1 MKQKIHVLYLFLTLT
16 TVCFITAAPTE
27 LLDIYI
33 VDEDG
38 VYSVILEFSDSD
50 VAYVTTEKFVPP
62 TLKIGFVNVR
72 WTRGDFQ
79 RKTGVN
85 PLYQYSVREPVSR
98 HAIEDEN
105 KLGRTNML
113 EVRLDFNKVPDYRIE
128 LKTNLP
134 EAPRN
139 IMVISW
145 PKKEDIKT
153 DRGPIVPYKR
163 IEPGFFSINFKGAEL
178 VDVIRLLSEQHG
190 LNLVLGEE
198 VTGKITL
205 RLKKVPLEKAL
216 DLILKANGY
225 TWFIDDNV
233 LLVKKAAGEITHS
246 AELETR
252 IFQLYFLNADMV
264 ITALAEIFTSQGKA
278 VPLSSA
284 SAIGGEAAGMD
295 LIMVTDVPT
304 NFELIERIIRTL
316 DQENAQINISIKFI
330 ETTLKQ
336 DEAMGINWS
345 LRADTSLS
353 FGIGEITSHSGSK
366 VNLATLTPMTF
377 AAMLQILSEDA
388 GTTLLQEPQVT
399 TFNNSPATISVGT
412 TIPVLVPQAEGSMFG
427 ATPYT
432 YQDQNVSV
440 SLSVLPRIN
449 ENELISMNINAAVQA
464 ITGYVGAEQRPIVSN
479 RTTTTNVMVKN
490 GETLLIGGLIFDQDD
505 LTVGKF
511 PILGDLPFFRKFFR
525 TNSKK
530 KSQNEL
536 LIFIT
541 PTIISS

>member
-1 MKQKIHVLYLFLTLT
+1 MKQKFHILHLFLALSL
-16 TVCFITAAPTE
+16 VCFITGAPTE
-27 LLDIYI
+27 LLDIYT
-33 VDEDG
+33 VDEAGD
-38 VYSVILEFSDSD
+38 YSVILEFSDSD

-62 TLKIGFVNVR
+62 TLKIGFANVL

-79 RKTGVN
+79 YKTGLN

-98 HAIEDEN
+98 HAVEDKN
-105 KLGRTNML
+105 MLGSTNML
-113 EVRLDFNKVPDYRIE
+113 EVRLDFNKIPDYRIE
-128 LKTNLP
+128 LKTDLP

-145 PKKEDIKT
+145 PKKEDIKA
-153 DRGPIVPYKR
+153 DRGPIVPFKR
-163 IEPGFFSINFKGAEL
+163 IEPGFFSINFKDADL
-178 VDVIRLLSEQHG
+178 VDIIRLLSEQHG

-205 RLKKVPLEKAL
+205 RLKEVPLEKAL

-225 TWFIDDNV
+225 TWFIDDNI
-233 LLVKKAAGEITHS
+233 LLVKAAAGDIKHS

-252 IFQLYFLNADMV
+252 IFQLYFLDASMIV
-264 ITALAEIFTSQGKA
+264 TALTEIFTSQGKA

-284 SAIGGEAAGMD
+284 SVIGGEAAGND

-353 FGIGEITSHSGSK
+353 FGLGEITSHSGNK

-399 TFNNSPATISVGT
+399 TFNNSPATITVGT
-412 TIPVLVPQAEGSMFG
+412 TIPVLVPQQEGSMFG
-427 ATPYT
+427 SQPYT
-432 YQDQNVSV
+432 YQDQNVNV

-479 RTTTTNVMVKN
+479 RTTTTNVMVRN

-511 PILGDLPFFRKFFR
+511 PVLGDLPFIGNFFR

>member
-1 MKQKIHVLYLFLTLT
+1 MKQKFHILHLFLALSL
-16 TVCFITAAPTE
+16 VCFITGAPTE
-27 LLDIYI
+27 LLDIYT
-33 VDEDG
+33 VDEAGD
-38 VYSVILEFSDSD
+38 YSVILEFSDSD

-62 TLKIGFVNVR
+62 TLKIGFANVL

-79 RKTGVN
+79 YKTGVN
-85 PLYQYSVREPVSR
+85 PLYQYSVREPVSK
-98 HAIEDEN
+98 HAVEDKN
-105 KLGRTNML
+105 MLGRTNML
-113 EVRLDFNKVPDYRIE
+113 EVRLDFNKVPDYRVE
-128 LKTNLP
+128 LKTDLP

-145 PKKEDIKT
+145 PKKEDIKA
-153 DRGPIVPYKR
+153 DRGPIVPFKR
-163 IEPGFFSINFKGAEL
+163 IEPGFFSINFKDADL
-178 VDVIRLLSEQHG
+178 VDVIRLLSEQHE

-205 RLKKVPLEKAL
+205 RLKEVPLEKAL

-225 TWFIDDNV
+225 TWFIDDNI
-233 LLVKKAAGEITHS
+233 LLVKPAEGEITHS

-252 IFQLYFLNADMV
+252 IFQLYFLDAAMV
-264 ITALAEIFTSQGKA
+264 ITALEEVFTSQGKA

-284 SAIGGEAAGMD
+284 SAIGGEAAGND

-345 LRADTSLS
+345 MRADTSLS
-353 FGIGEITSHSGSK
+353 FGIGELTSHSGNK
-366 VNLATLTPMTF
+366 VNLATLTPITF
-377 AAMLQILSEDA
+377 AAMLQVLSEDA
-388 GTTLLQEPQVT
+388 GTTLLQEPQIT
-399 TFNNSPATISVGT
+399 TFNNSPATITVGT

-427 ATPYT
+427 AVPYT
-432 YQDQNVSV
+432 YQDQNVNV

-505 LTVGKF
+505 LTVGKLPF
-511 PILGDLPFFRKFFR
+511 FGDLPFFGKFFR

>member
-1 MKQKIHVLYLFLTLT
+1 LILHAINIIIKFSLFSELKIRIGWLYLIISFS
-16 TVCFITAAPTE
+16 I
-27 LLDIYI
+27 
-33 VDEDG
+33 
-38 VYSVILEFSDSD
+38 EFC
-50 VAYVTTEKFVPP
+50 
-62 TLKIGFVNVR
+62 
-72 WTRGDFQ
+72 W
-79 RKTGVN
+79 
-85 PLYQYSVREPVSR
+85 
-98 HAIEDEN
+98 
-105 KLGRTNML
+105 
-113 EVRLDFNKVPDYRIE
+113 YR
-128 LKTNLP
+128 
-134 EAPRN
+134 A
-139 IMVISW
+139 
-145 PKKEDIKT
+145 
-153 DRGPIVPYKR
+153 
-163 IEPGFFSINFKGAEL
+163 FFSINFKNADL
-178 VDVIRLLSEQHG
+178 VDIIRLLSEQHG
-190 LNLVLGEE
+190 LNLILGEE

-205 RLKKVPLEKAL
+205 RLKEVPLEKAL

-225 TWFIDDNV
+225 TWFIDDNI
-233 LLVKKAAGEITHS
+233 LLVKAAAGDIKHS

-252 IFQLYFLNADMV
+252 IFQLYFLDASMIV
-264 ITALAEIFTSQGKA
+264 TALAEIFTSQGKA

-284 SAIGGEAAGMD
+284 SAIGGEAAGSD

-345 LRADTSLS
+345 MRADTSLS
-353 FGIGEITSHSGSK
+353 FGVGELTSHSGNK
-366 VNLATLTPMTF
+366 VNLATLTPITF
-377 AAMLQILSEDA
+377 AAMLQVLAEDA
-388 GTTLLQEPQVT
+388 GTTLLQEPQIT
-399 TFNNSPATISVGT
+399 TFNNSPATITVGT

-427 ATPYT
+427 AVPYT
-432 YQDQNVSV
+432 YQDQNVNV

-511 PILGDLPFFRKFFR
+511 PVLGDLPFFRKFFR

>member
-1 MKQKIHVLYLFLTLT
+1 MKQKCHILKMFLTLSL
-16 TVCFITAAPTE
+16 VCFITGAPTE
-27 LLDIYI
+27 LVDIYI
-33 VDEDG
+33 VDEAD
-38 VYSVILEFSDSD
+38 VYSVVLEFNDSD

-62 TLKIGFVNVR
+62 TLKIGFVNVK

-79 RKTGVN
+79 VKTGVN

-105 KLGRTNML
+105 KLGRTNAL
-113 EVRLDFNKVPDYRIE
+113 EVRLDFNKIPDYRVE
-128 LKTNLP
+128 LKTDLP

-153 DRGPIVPYKR
+153 ERGPIVPFER
-163 IEPGFFSINFKGAEL
+163 IKPSFVSINFKNADL
-178 VDVIRLLSEQHG
+178 VDVIRLLSDQHS

-205 RLKKVPLEKAL
+205 RLKDVQLEKAL
-216 DLILKANGY
+216 DLILIANGY
-225 TWFIDDNV
+225 TWFLDENI
-233 LLVKKAAGEITHS
+233 LLVKKAEGDIKHS

-252 IFQLYFLNADMV
+252 IFQLYFLDAAV
-264 ITALAEIFTSQGKA
+264 VVTALGEIFTSRGKA

-284 SAIGGEAAGMD
+284 SAIGGEAAGDD
-295 LIMVTDVPT
+295 LVMVTDVPT

-353 FGIGEITSHSGSK
+353 FGLGELTSNSGAS

-377 AAMLQILSEDA
+377 AAMIQILSEDA

-399 TFNNSPATISVGT
+399 TFNNSPATITVGT

-427 ATPYT
+427 AVPYT
-432 YQDQNVSV
+432 YQDQNVNV
-440 SLSVLPRIN
+440 SLKVLPRIN
-449 ENELISMNINAAVQA
+449 ENELISMNIDAAVQA
-464 ITGYVGAEQRPIVSN
+464 ITGYVGAEQRPIISN
-479 RTTTTNVMVKN
+479 RTTQTNVMVKN

-511 PILGDLPFFRKFFR
+511 PILGDMPIIRKFFR

-541 PTIISS
+541 PTIVSS

>member
-1 MKQKIHVLYLFLTLT
+1 MKQKYHILHLFLTLSL
-16 TVCFITAAPTE
+16 VCFITGAPTE
-27 LLDIYI
+27 LVDIYI
-33 VDEDG
+33 VDEAD
-38 VYSVILEFSDSD
+38 VYSVILEFNHPD

-62 TLKIGFVNVR
+62 TLKIGFSNVN

-79 RKTGVN
+79 VKTGVN
-85 PLYQYSVREPVSR
+85 PLYQYSIRKPVSR
-98 HAIEDEN
+98 HAIEDKN
-105 KLGRTNML
+105 KLGLTNNL

-145 PKKEDIKT
+145 PKKEDIKA

-163 IEPGFFSINFKGAEL
+163 IEPGFFSINFKDAEL

-198 VTGKITL
+198 VKGKITL

-225 TWFIDDNV
+225 TWFIDDNI
-233 LLVKKAAGEITHS
+233 LLVKPAEGDIKHN

-252 IFQLYFLNADMV
+252 IFQLYFLDASMIV
-264 ITALAEIFTSQGKA
+264 TALTEIFTSQGKA

-284 SAIGGEAAGMD
+284 SAIGGEAAGND

-336 DEAMGINWS
+336 DEAMGINWA

-353 FGIGEITSHSGSK
+353 FGIGEIVSKSGAS

-377 AAMLQILSEDA
+377 AAMLQVLSEDA

-399 TFNNSPATISVGT
+399 TFNNSPATITVGT
-412 TIPVLVPQAEGSMFG
+412 TIPVLVPQTEGSMFG

-432 YQDQNVSV
+432 YQDQNVNV
-440 SLSVLPRIN
+440 SLNVLPRIN
-449 ENELISMNINAAVQA
+449 ENELISMNIDAAVQA

-479 RTTTTNVMVKN
+479 RTTKTNVMVKN

-511 PILGDLPFFRKFFR
+511 PILGDLPFLRKFFR

>member
-1 MKQKIHVLYLFLTLT
+1 MKRKIHILHLFLTLGM
-16 TVCFITAAPTE
+16 VCFITAAPNE

-33 VDEDG
+33 VDEAG

-50 VAYVTTEKFVPP
+50 IAYVTTEKYVPP
-62 TLKIGFVNVR
+62 TLKIGFANVL

-79 RKTGVN
+79 YKTGVN

-105 KLGRTNML
+105 MLGRTNML

-128 LKTNLP
+128 LKTDLP

-145 PKKEDIKT
+145 PKKEDIKA
-153 DRGPIVPYKR
+153 DRGLIVPFKR
-163 IEPGFFSINFKGAEL
+163 IEPGFFSINFKNADL

-225 TWFIDDNV
+225 TWFIDDNI
-233 LLVKKAAGEITHS
+233 LLVKPAEGDIKHS

-252 IFQLYFLNADMV
+252 IFQLYFLDASMIV
-264 ITALAEIFTSQGKA
+264 TALTEIFTSQGKA

-284 SAIGGEAAGMD
+284 SAIGGEAAGND

-353 FGIGEITSHSGSK
+353 FGIGEVVSKSGAS

-377 AAMLQILSEDA
+377 AAMLQVLSEDA

-399 TFNNSPATISVGT
+399 TFNNSPATITVGT
-412 TIPVLVPQAEGSMFG
+412 TIPVLVPQQEGSMFG
-427 ATPYT
+427 AQPYT
-432 YQDQNVSV
+432 YQDQNVNV

-479 RTTTTNVMVKN
+479 RTTTTNVMVRN

-511 PILGDLPFFRKFFR
+511 PILGDLPFIRKFFR

>member
-1 MKQKIHVLYLFLTLT
+1 MKQKFHILHLFLALSL
-16 TVCFITAAPTE
+16 VSFITGAPTE

-33 VDEDG
+33 VDEAG

-62 TLKIGFVNVR
+62 TLKISFVNVR

-79 RKTGVN
+79 HKTGVN
-85 PLYQYSVREPVSR
+85 PLYQYSIREPVSR
-98 HAIEDEN
+98 HATEDEN
-105 KLGRTNML
+105 MLGRTNTL
-113 EVRLDFNKVPDYRIE
+113 EFRLDFNKVPDYNIE
-128 LKTNLP
+128 LKTDLP

-145 PKKEDIKT
+145 TKEEDTKA

-163 IEPGFFSINFKGAEL
+163 IEPGFFSINFKEADL
-178 VDVIRLLSEQHG
+178 VDIIRLLSEQHG

-205 RLKKVPLEKAL
+205 RLKEVPLEKAL

-225 TWFIDDNV
+225 TWFIDENI
-233 LLVKKAAGEITHS
+233 LLVKTADGDIKHS

-252 IFQLYFLNADMV
+252 IFQLYFLDAAMV
-264 ITALAEIFTSQGKA
+264 ITALEEIFTSQGKA

-284 SAIGGEAAGMD
+284 SAIGGEAAGSD
-295 LIMVTDVPT
+295 LIMVTDVPD

-345 LRADTSLS
+345 MRADTSLS
-353 FGIGEITSHSGSK
+353 IGLGELTSNNGSK
-366 VNLATLTPMTF
+366 VNLATLTPVTF
-377 AAMLQILSEDA
+377 AAMLQVLASDA

-399 TFNNSPATISVGT
+399 TFNNSPATITVGT

-427 ATPYT
+427 AVPYT
-432 YQDQNVSV
+432 YQDQNVNV
-440 SLSVLPRIN
+440 ALSVLPRIN
-449 ENELISMNINAAVQA
+449 ENELISMNINASVQA

-505 LTVGKF
+505 LTVEKL
-511 PILGDLPFFRKFFR
+511 PILGDLPFLRKFFR

>member
-1 MKQKIHVLYLFLTLT
+1 MKQKFHILHLFLSLNL
-16 TVCFITAAPTE
+16 VCFITGTPTE

-33 VDEDG
+33 VDEAD

-62 TLKIGFVNVR
+62 TLKIGFVNVL

-79 RKTGVN
+79 YKTGVN
-85 PLYQYSVREPVSR
+85 PLYQYSVREPVSK
-98 HAIEDEN
+98 HAVEDEN
-105 KLGRTNML
+105 MLGRTNML
-113 EVRLDFNKVPDYRIE
+113 EVRLDFNKIPDYRVE
-128 LKTNLP
+128 LKTDLP
-134 EAPRN
+134 EVPRN

-145 PKKEDIKT
+145 PKKEDIKA

-163 IEPGFFSINFKGAEL
+163 IEPALVSINFKNADL
-178 VDVIRLLSEQHG
+178 VDIIRLLSEQHG
-190 LNLVLGEE
+190 LNLILGEE
-198 VTGKITL
+198 VAGTITL
-205 RLKKVPLEKAL
+205 KLVEVPLEKAL

-225 TWFIDDNV
+225 TWFIDDNI
-233 LLVKKAAGEITHS
+233 LLVKPAEGEITHS

-252 IFQLYFLNADMV
+252 IFQLYFLDAAMV
-264 ITALAEIFTSQGKA
+264 ITALTEIFTSQGKA

-284 SAIGGEAAGMD
+284 SAIGGEAAGND

-353 FGIGEITSHSGSK
+353 FGIGELTSHGGNK

-388 GTTLLQEPQVT
+388 GTTLLQEPQIT
-399 TFNNSPATISVGT
+399 TFNNSPATITVGT

-427 ATPYT
+427 AVPYT
-432 YQDQNVSV
+432 YQNQNVNV

-511 PILGDLPFFRKFFR
+511 PILGDLPFFGKFFR

>member
-1 MKQKIHVLYLFLTLT
+1 MKQKFHILQLFLALNL
-16 TVCFITAAPTE
+16 VCFITGAPTE
-27 LLDIYI
+27 LLDIHI
-33 VDEDG
+33 VDEAD
-38 VYSVILEFSDSD
+38 VYSVILEFNDSD

-62 TLKIGFVNVR
+62 TLKIGFVNVL

-79 RKTGVN
+79 YKTGVN

-98 HAIEDEN
+98 HAVEDEN
-105 KLGRTNML
+105 MLGRTNML
-113 EVRLDFNKVPDYRIE
+113 EVRLDFNKVPDYKIE
-128 LKTNLP
+128 LKTDLP

-145 PKKEDIKT
+145 PKKEDIKA
-153 DRGPIVPYKR
+153 DRGPIVPFKR
-163 IEPGFFSINFKGAEL
+163 IEPGFFSINFKDADL

-198 VTGKITL
+198 VAGKITL
-205 RLKKVPLEKAL
+205 RLKEVPLEKAL

-225 TWFIDDNV
+225 TWFIDDNI
-233 LLVKKAAGEITHS
+233 LLVKEADGDIKHS

-252 IFQLYFLNADMV
+252 IFQLYFLDAAMV
-264 ITALAEIFTSQGKA
+264 ITALSEVFTSQGKA

-284 SAIGGEAAGMD
+284 SAIGGEAAGND

-316 DQENAQINISIKFI
+316 DQENSQINISIKFI

-353 FGIGEITSHSGSK
+353 FGLGELTSNSGGT

-377 AAMLQILSEDA
+377 AAMLQVLAEDA
-388 GTTLLQEPQVT
+388 GTTLLQEPQIT
-399 TFNNSPATISVGT
+399 TFNNSPATITVGT

-427 ATPYT
+427 AVPYT
-432 YQDQNVSV
+432 YQDQNVNV

-511 PILGDLPFFRKFFR
+511 PVLGDLPFLRKFFR

>member
-1 MKQKIHVLYLFLTLT
+1 MRQKIYILNLFLALSQ
-16 TVCFITAAPTE
+16 VCLINGAPTE
-27 LLDIYI
+27 LLDIHT
-33 VDEDG
+33 VDEED
-38 VYSVILEFSDSD
+38 VYSVILEFNDSD
-50 VAYVTTEKFVPP
+50 IAYVTTEKFVPP
-62 TLKIGFVNVR
+62 TLKIGFVNVI

-79 RKTGVN
+79 KKTGVN
-85 PLYQYSVREPVSR
+85 PLYQYSIREPVSR

-105 KLGRTNML
+105 KLGNTNTL
-113 EVRLDFNKVPDYRIE
+113 EVRLDFNMIPDYRIE
-128 LKTNLP
+128 LKTDLP

-139 IMVISW
+139 IMVITW
-145 PKKEDIKT
+145 PKKEDIKAER
-153 DRGPIVPYKR
+153 DPIVPFER
-163 IEPGFFSINFKGAEL
+163 IEPSAVSINFKNADL
-178 VDVIRLLSEQHG
+178 VDVIRLLSEQHS

-205 RLKKVPLEKAL
+205 RLKDVQLEKAL

-225 TWFIDDNV
+225 TWFLDDNI
-233 LLVKKAAGEITHS
+233 LLVKVAEGDIKHS

-252 IFQLYFLNADMV
+252 IFQLYFLDAAMV
-264 ITALAEIFTSQGKA
+264 VTALGEVFTSQGKA

-284 SAIGGEAAGMD
+284 SAIGGEAAGND
-295 LIMVTDVPT
+295 LVMVTDVPT

-353 FGIGEITSHSGSK
+353 FGLGELSSSSGAS

-377 AAMLQILSEDA
+377 AAMLQVLSEDA

-399 TFNNSPATISVGT
+399 TFNNSPATITVGT
-412 TIPVLVPQAEGSMFG
+412 TIPVLVPQMEGGMFG
-427 ATPYT
+427 AVPYT
-432 YQDQNVSV
+432 YQDQNVNV
-440 SLSVLPRIN
+440 SLNVLPRIN
-449 ENELISMNINAAVQA
+449 ENELISMNIDAAVQA

-479 RTTTTNVMVKN
+479 RTTTTNVMVRN

-511 PILGDLPFFRKFFR
+511 PVLGDLPFLRKFFR

>member
-1 MKQKIHVLYLFLTLT
+1 MKQKIYVLYLFLTLT

-33 VDEDG
+33 VDEDD

-79 RKTGVN
+79 YKTGGN
-85 PLYQYSVREPVSR
+85 SLYQYSVREPVSR

-105 KLGRTNML
+105 MLGRTNML

-128 LKTNLP
+128 LKTDLP
-134 EAPRN
+134 EVPRN

-145 PKKEDIKT
+145 PKKEDIKA
-153 DRGPIVPYKR
+153 DRGPIVPFKR
-163 IEPGFFSINFKGAEL
+163 IEPALVSINFKNADL
-178 VDVIRLLSEQHG
+178 VDIIRLLSEQHG
-190 LNLVLGEE
+190 LNLILGEE
-198 VTGKITL
+198 VAGSITL
-205 RLKKVPLEKAL
+205 KLVEVPLEKAL

-225 TWFIDDNV
+225 TWFIDDNI
-233 LLVKKAAGEITHS
+233 LLVKPAEGEITHS
-246 AELETR
+246 AELDTR
-252 IFQLYFLNADMV
+252 IFQLYFLDADMV
-264 ITALAEIFTSQGKA
+264 ITALTEVFTSQGKA

-284 SAIGGEAAGMD
+284 SAIGGEAAGND
-295 LIMVTDVPT
+295 LLMVTDVPT

-336 DEAMGINWS
+336 DEAMGIDWS

-353 FGIGEITSHSGSK
+353 FGIGEITSHSGNK
-366 VNLATLTPMTF
+366 VSMATLTPMTF

-388 GTTLLQEPQVT
+388 GTTLLQEPQIT
-399 TFNNSPATISVGT
+399 TFNNSPASITVGT
-412 TIPVLVPQAEGSMFG
+412 TIPVLVPQSEGSMFG
-427 ATPYT
+427 AVPYT
-432 YQDQNVSV
+432 YQDQSVNV

-449 ENELISMNINAAVQA
+449 ENELISMSIDAAVQA

-479 RTTTTNVMVKN
+479 RTTSTNVMVRN

-511 PILGDLPFFRKFFR
+511 PVLGDLPFIRKFFR

-541 PTIISS
+541 PTIVSS

>member
-1 MKQKIHVLYLFLTLT
+1 MKQKCHILHLFLTLSL
-16 TVCFITAAPTE
+16 VCFITGAPTE
-27 LLDIYI
+27 LVDIYI
-33 VDEDG
+33 VDEAD
-38 VYSVILEFSDSD
+38 VYSVILEFNHPD

-62 TLKIGFVNVR
+62 TLKIGFANVN

-79 RKTGVN
+79 VKTGVN
-85 PLYQYSVREPVSR
+85 PLYQYSIRKPVSR
-98 HAIEDEN
+98 HAIEDKN
-105 KLGRTNML
+105 KLGLTNAL
-113 EVRLDFNKVPDYRIE
+113 EVRLDFNKVPDYTIE

-145 PKKEDIKT
+145 PKKEDIKA
-153 DRGPIVPYKR
+153 DRGPILPYKR
-163 IEPGFFSINFKGAEL
+163 IEPGFFSINFKDAEL
-178 VDVIRLLSEQHG
+178 VDVIRLLSEQHE
-190 LNLVLGEE
+190 LNLVLGEG

-225 TWFIDDNV
+225 TWFIDDNI
-233 LLVKKAAGEITHS
+233 LLVKPAEGDITHS

-252 IFQLYFLNADMV
+252 IFQLYFLDAEMV
-264 ITALAEIFTSQGKA
+264 ITALTEIFTSQGKA

-353 FGIGEITSHSGSK
+353 FGIGEIVSKSGAS

-377 AAMLQILSEDA
+377 AAMLQVLAEDA

-399 TFNNSPATISVGT
+399 TFNNSPATITVGT
-412 TIPVLVPQAEGSMFG
+412 TIPVLVPQQEGSMFG
-427 ATPYT
+427 AQPYT
-432 YQDQNVSV
+432 YQDQNVNV

-479 RTTTTNVMVKN
+479 RTTTTNVMVRN

-511 PILGDLPFFRKFFR
+511 PILGDLPFIGNFFR

>member
-1 MKQKIHVLYLFLTLT
+1 MKRKIHILHLFLTLGM
-16 TVCFITAAPTE
+16 VCFITAAPNE

-33 VDEDG
+33 VDEAG

-50 VAYVTTEKFVPP
+50 VAYVTTEKYVPP
-62 TLKIGFVNVR
+62 TLKIGFANVL

-79 RKTGVN
+79 YKTGVN

-105 KLGRTNML
+105 MLGRTNML

-128 LKTNLP
+128 LKTDLP

-145 PKKEDIKT
+145 PKKEDIKA
-153 DRGPIVPYKR
+153 DRGPIVPFKR
-163 IEPGFFSINFKGAEL
+163 IEPGFFSINFKGADL
-178 VDVIRLLSEQHG
+178 VDVIRLLSEQHE

-205 RLKKVPLEKAL
+205 RLNKVPLEKAL

-225 TWFIDDNV
+225 TWFIDENI
-233 LLVKKAAGEITHS
+233 LLVKTADGDIKHS

-252 IFQLYFLNADMV
+252 IFQLYFLDATMV
-264 ITALAEIFTSQGKA
+264 ITALEEIFTSQGKA

-284 SAIGGEAAGMD
+284 SAIGGEAAGSD
-295 LIMVTDVPT
+295 LIMVTDVPD

-353 FGIGEITSHSGSK
+353 FGLGELTNNSGNK

-377 AAMLQILSEDA
+377 AAMLQVLAEDA

-399 TFNNSPATISVGT
+399 TFNNSAATITVGT

-427 ATPYT
+427 AVPYT
-432 YQDQNVSV
+432 YQDQSVNV

-449 ENELISMNINAAVQA
+449 ENELISMNIDAAVQA

-511 PILGDLPFFRKFFR
+511 PVLGDLPFIRKFFR

>member
-1 MKQKIHVLYLFLTLT
+1 
-16 TVCFITAAPTE
+16 
-27 LLDIYI
+27 LLAN
-33 VDEDG
+33 G
-38 VYSVILEFSDSD
+38 
-50 VAYVTTEKFVPP
+50 
-62 TLKIGFVNVR
+62 LKIGFSNVR

-79 RKTGVN
+79 IKTGVN

-105 KLGRTNML
+105 RLGRTNTL
-113 EVRLDFNKVPDYRIE
+113 EFRLDFNKVPDYTIE

-145 PKKEDIKT
+145 PKKEDIKA

-163 IEPGFFSINFKGAEL
+163 IEPGFFSINFKDADL
-178 VDVIRLLSEQHG
+178 VDVIRLLSEQHE

-225 TWFIDDNV
+225 TWFIDDNI
-233 LLVKKAAGEITHS
+233 LLVKTAEGDIKHS

-252 IFQLYFLNADMV
+252 IFQLYFLDASMIV
-264 ITALAEIFTSQGKA
+264 TALEEIFTSQGKA

-284 SAIGGEAAGMD
+284 SAIGGEAAGND

-353 FGIGEITSHSGSK
+353 FGIGEITSHSGAS

-388 GTTLLQEPQVT
+388 GTTLLQEPQIT
-399 TFNNSPATISVGT
+399 TFNNSPATITVGT

-427 ATPYT
+427 AVPYT
-432 YQDQNVSV
+432 YQDQNVNV
-440 SLSVLPRIN
+440 SLSVTPRIN
-449 ENELISMNINAAVQA
+449 ENELISMSIDAAVQA

-479 RTTTTNVMVKN
+479 RTTSTNVMVRN

-511 PILGDLPFFRKFFR
+511 PILGDLPFIRKFFR

>member
-16 TVCFITAAPTE
+16 AVCFITAAPTE

-79 RKTGVN
+79 YKTGVN

-98 HAIEDEN
+98 HATEDEN
-105 KLGRTNML
+105 MLGRTNML

-128 LKTNLP
+128 LKTDLP

-145 PKKEDIKT
+145 PKKEDIKA
-153 DRGPIVPYKR
+153 DRGPIVPFKR
-163 IEPGFFSINFKGAEL
+163 IEPALVSINFKNANL
-178 VDVIRLLSEQHG
+178 VDIIRLLSEQHG
-190 LNLVLGEE
+190 LNLILGEE
-198 VTGKITL
+198 VKGSITL
-205 RLKKVPLEKAL
+205 KLVEVPLEKTL

-225 TWFIDDNV
+225 TWFIDDNI
-233 LLVKKAAGEITHS
+233 LLVKPAEGDITHS

-252 IFQLYFLNADMV
+252 IFQLYFLDAAMV
-264 ITALAEIFTSQGKA
+264 ITALEEVFTSRGKA

-284 SAIGGEAAGMD
+284 SAIGGEAAGND

-353 FGIGEITSHSGSK
+353 FGIGELTSHNGNK

-388 GTTLLQEPQVT
+388 GTTLLQEPQIT
-399 TFNNSPATISVGT
+399 TFNNSPATITVGT

-427 ATPYT
+427 AVPYT
-432 YQDQNVSV
+432 YQDQNVNV
-440 SLSVLPRIN
+440 ALSVLPRIN
-449 ENELISMNINAAVQA
+449 ENELISMNIDASVQA

-479 RTTTTNVMVKN
+479 RTTNTNVMVRN

-511 PILGDLPFFRKFFR
+511 PVLGDLPFFRKFFR

-541 PTIISS
+541 PTIVSS

>member
-1 MKQKIHVLYLFLTLT
+1 MKQKIHILYLFLTLGM
-16 TVCFITAAPTE
+16 VSIITADPTE
-27 LLDIYI
+27 LLDVYI
-33 VDEDG
+33 VDEVD
-38 VYSVILEFSDSD
+38 VYSVILEFSHSD
-50 VAYVTTEKFVPP
+50 IAYVTTEKFVPP
-62 TLKIGFVNVR
+62 TLKIGFSNVR

-79 RKTGVN
+79 IKTGVN

-105 KLGRTNML
+105 RLGRTNTL
-113 EVRLDFNKVPDYRIE
+113 EVRLDFNKVPDYTIE

-145 PKKEDIKT
+145 PQKEDIKA

-163 IEPGFFSINFKGAEL
+163 VEPGFFSVNFKDAEL
-178 VDVIRLLSEQHG
+178 VDVIRLLSEQHE

-225 TWFIDDNV
+225 TWFIDDNI
-233 LLVKKAAGEITHS
+233 LLVKAAEGGITHS

-252 IFQLYFLNADMV
+252 IFQLYFLDASMI
-264 ITALAEIFTSQGKA
+264 ITALTEIFTSQGKA

-284 SAIGGEAAGMD
+284 SAIGGEAAGSD
-295 LIMVTDVPT
+295 LIMVTDVPD

-353 FGIGEITSHSGSK
+353 FGIGELTSHSGSK

-388 GTTLLQEPQVT
+388 GTTLLQEPQIT
-399 TFNNSPATISVGT
+399 TFNNSPATIQVGT
-412 TIPVLVPQAEGSMFG
+412 TIPVLVPQQEGSMFG
-427 ATPYT
+427 AQPYT
-432 YQDQNVSV
+432 YQDQNVNV

-449 ENELISMNINAAVQA
+449 ENELISMNIQASVQA
-464 ITGYVGAEQRPIVSN
+464 ITGYVGAEQRPITSN
-479 RTTTTNVMVKN
+479 RSTTTNVMVRN

>member
-1 MKQKIHVLYLFLTLT
+1 MKQKFHILHLFLVLSLAR
-16 TVCFITAAPTE
+16 FITAAPTE

-33 VDEDG
+33 VDEAGD
-38 VYSVILEFSDSD
+38 YSVILEFSDSD

-62 TLKIGFVNVR
+62 TLKIGFTNVL

-79 RKTGVN
+79 YKTGVN
-85 PLYQYSVREPVSR
+85 PLYQYSVRAPVSK
-98 HAIEDEN
+98 HAVEDKN
-105 KLGRTNML
+105 MLGRTNML

-128 LKTNLP
+128 LKTDLP

-145 PKKEDIKT
+145 PKKEDIKA
-153 DRGPIVPYKR
+153 DRGPIVPFKR
-163 IEPGFFSINFKGAEL
+163 IEPGFFSINFKDADL
-178 VDVIRLLSEQHG
+178 VDVIRLLSEQHE

-205 RLKKVPLEKAL
+205 RLTEVPLEKAL

-225 TWFIDDNV
+225 TWFIDDNI
-233 LLVKKAAGEITHS
+233 LLVKAAEGDIKHN

-252 IFQLYFLNADMV
+252 IFQLYFLDASMI

-284 SAIGGEAAGMD
+284 SAIGGEAAGND

-345 LRADTSLS
+345 MRADTSLS
-353 FGIGEITSHSGSK
+353 FGIGELTSHSGAS
-366 VNLATLTPMTF
+366 VNVATLTPMTF

-388 GTTLLQEPQVT
+388 GTTLLQEPQIT
-399 TFNNSPATISVGT
+399 TFNNSPATITVGT

-427 ATPYT
+427 AVPYT
-432 YQDQNVSV
+432 YQDQNVNV

-505 LTVGKF
+505 LTVGKLPF
-511 PILGDLPFFRKFFR
+511 FGDLPFFGKFFR

>member
-1 MKQKIHVLYLFLTLT
+1 MKQKCHILHLFLALSL
-16 TVCFITAAPTE
+16 VCFITGAPTE
-27 LLDIYI
+27 LVDIYI
-33 VDEDG
+33 VDEAD
-38 VYSVILEFSDSD
+38 VYSVILEFNHPD

-62 TLKIGFVNVR
+62 TLKIGFANVN

-79 RKTGVN
+79 IKTGVN
-85 PLYQYSVREPVSR
+85 PLYQYSIRKPVSR

-113 EVRLDFNKVPDYRIE
+113 EVRLDFNKVPDYTIE

-153 DRGPIVPYKR
+153 DRGPIVPYNR
-163 IEPGFFSINFKGAEL
+163 IEPGFFSINFKDAEL
-178 VDVIRLLSEQHG
+178 VDVIRLLSEQHE
-190 LNLVLGEE
+190 LNLVLGEA

-225 TWFIDDNV
+225 TWFIDDNI
-233 LLVKKAAGEITHS
+233 LLVKAAEGDIKHN

-252 IFQLYFLNADMV
+252 IFQLYFLDAEMV
-264 ITALAEIFTSQGKA
+264 ITALTEIFTSQGKA

-284 SAIGGEAAGMD
+284 SAIGGEAAGND

-345 LRADTSLS
+345 MRADTSLS
-353 FGIGEITSHSGSK
+353 FGIGELTSHSGNK

-377 AAMLQILSEDA
+377 AAMLQVLSQDA
-388 GTTLLQEPQVT
+388 GTTLLQEPQIT
-399 TFNNSPATISVGT
+399 TFNNSPATITVGT

-427 ATPYT
+427 AVPYT
-432 YQDQNVSV
+432 YQDQNVNV

-511 PILGDLPFFRKFFR
+511 PVLGDLPFFRKFFR

>member
-1 MKQKIHVLYLFLTLT
+1 MKQKFHILHLFLALSLA
-16 TVCFITAAPTE
+16 CFITAAPTE
-27 LLDIYI
+27 LLDVYI
-33 VDEDG
+33 VDEAD
-38 VYSVILEFSDSD
+38 VYSVILEFSHSD
-50 VAYVTTEKFVPP
+50 IAYVTTEKFVPP

-79 RKTGVN
+79 FKTGVN

-105 KLGRTNML
+105 RLGRTNTL
-113 EVRLDFNKVPDYRIE
+113 EFRLDFNKVPDYTIE

-145 PKKEDIKT
+145 PKKEDIKA

-163 IEPGFFSINFKGAEL
+163 IEPGFFSINFKDADL

-233 LLVKKAAGEITHS
+233 LLVKKAAGEITHN

-252 IFQLYFLNADMV
+252 IFQLYFLDAAMV
-264 ITALAEIFTSQGKA
+264 ITALDEIFTSQGKA

>member
-1 MKQKIHVLYLFLTLT
+1 MKQKIHILYLFLTLGM
-16 TVCFITAAPTE
+16 VSIITADPTE
-27 LLDIYI
+27 LLDVYI
-33 VDEDG
+33 VDEAD
-38 VYSVILEFSDSD
+38 VYSVILEFSHSD
-50 VAYVTTEKFVPP
+50 IAYVTTEKFVPP
-62 TLKIGFVNVR
+62 TLKISFSNVR
-72 WTRGDFQ
+72 WTRGNFQ
-79 RKTGVN
+79 IKTGVN

-105 KLGRTNML
+105 RLGRTNTL
-113 EVRLDFNKVPDYRIE
+113 EVRLDFNKVPDYTIE

-145 PKKEDIKT
+145 PQKEDIKA

-163 IEPGFFSINFKGAEL
+163 VEPGFFSVNFKDAEL
-178 VDVIRLLSEQHG
+178 VDVIRLLSEQHE

-225 TWFIDDNV
+225 TWFIDDNI
-233 LLVKKAAGEITHS
+233 LLVKAAEGDIKHS

-252 IFQLYFLNADMV
+252 IFQLYFLDATMI
-264 ITALAEIFTSQGKA
+264 ITALTEIFTSQGTA

-284 SAIGGEAAGMD
+284 SAIGGEAAGSD
-295 LIMVTDVPT
+295 LIMVTDVPD

-353 FGIGEITSHSGSK
+353 FGIGEITSHSGAS

-388 GTTLLQEPQVT
+388 GTTLLQEPQIT
-399 TFNNSPATISVGT
+399 TFNNSPATITVGT

-427 ATPYT
+427 AVPYT
-432 YQDQNVSV
+432 YQDQNVNV

-479 RTTTTNVMVKN
+479 RTTQTNVMVRS

-511 PILGDLPFFRKFFR
+511 PILGDLPFIRKFFR

-530 KSQNEL
+530 KTQNEL

-541 PTIISS
+541 PTIVSS

>member
-1 MKQKIHVLYLFLTLT
+1 MKQRIHILSLFLTLGM
-16 TVCFITAAPTE
+16 VRFITAAPTE
-27 LLDIYI
+27 LLDIYT
-33 VDEDG
+33 VDEAG

-50 VAYVTTEKFVPP
+50 IAYVTTEKFVPP

-85 PLYQYSVREPVSR
+85 PLYQYSVRKPVNR

-105 KLGRTNML
+105 KLGRTYTL
-113 EVRLDFNKVPDYRIE
+113 EVRLDFNKVPDYKIE
-128 LKTNLP
+128 LKTDLP
-134 EAPRN
+134 QVPSN

-145 PKKEDIKT
+145 PKMKDIKS

-163 IEPGFFSINFKGAEL
+163 IEPALVSINFKNADL

-190 LNLVLGEE
+190 LNLILGEE
-198 VTGKITL
+198 VTGSITL
-205 RLKKVPLEKAL
+205 KLKEVPLEKAL
-216 DLILKANGY
+216 DLILKANGF
-225 TWFIDDNV
+225 TWFIDDNI
-233 LLVKKAAGEITHS
+233 LLVKTAAGEITHS

-252 IFQLYFLNADMV
+252 IFQLYFLDAGMI
-264 ITALAEIFTSQGKA
+264 ITALTEIFTSQGKA

-345 LRADTSLS
+345 MRADTSLS
-353 FGIGEITSHSGSK
+353 FGLGELISHSGDK

-388 GTTLLQEPQVT
+388 GTTLLQ
-399 TFNNSPATISVGT
+399 
-412 TIPVLVPQAEGSMFG
+412 
-427 ATPYT
+427 
-432 YQDQNVSV
+432 
-440 SLSVLPRIN
+440 
-449 ENELISMNINAAVQA
+449 
-464 ITGYVGAEQRPIVSN
+464 SN
-479 RTTTTNVMVKN
+479 RTTNTNVMVRN

-505 LTVGKF
+505 LTVGKLPF
-511 PILGDLPFFRKFFR
+511 FGDLPFFRKFFR

-541 PTIISS
+541 PTIVSS

>member
-1 MKQKIHVLYLFLTLT
+1 MKQKIHILYLFLTLGM
-16 TVCFITAAPTE
+16 VSIITADPTE
-27 LLDIYI
+27 LLDVYI
-33 VDEDG
+33 VDEVD
-38 VYSVILEFSDSD
+38 VYSVILEFSHSD
-50 VAYVTTEKFVPP
+50 IAYVTTEKFVPP
-62 TLKIGFVNVR
+62 TLKIGFSNVR

-79 RKTGVN
+79 IKTGVN

-105 KLGRTNML
+105 RLGRTNTL
-113 EVRLDFNKVPDYRIE
+113 EIRLDFNKVPDYTIE

-139 IMVISW
+139 MMVISW
-145 PKKEDIKT
+145 PKKEDIKA

-163 IEPGFFSINFKGAEL
+163 VEPGFFSINFKGAEL

-233 LLVKKAAGEITHS
+233 LLVKKAAGEITHT

-252 IFQLYFLNADMV
+252 IFQLYFLDAGMI
-264 ITALAEIFTSQGKA
+264 ITALDEIFTSQGKA

-284 SAIGGEAAGMD
+284 SAIGGEAAGND
-295 LIMVTDVPT
+295 LIMVTDVPD

-377 AAMLQILSEDA
+377 AAMLQILAEDA

-412 TIPVLVPQAEGSMFG
+412 TIPVLVPQSEGSMFG